1 MANTDNAIPLLA
13 ATAAPD
19 GDLPLSYTS
28 NSLLQIAHALSCSP
42 IAC

>member
-1 MANTDNAIPLLA
+1 MANTDNAMPLLT

-19 GDLPLSYTS
+19 GDLPLAYT
-28 NSLLQIAHALSCSP
+28 SLLQIAHALSCSP